1 MNSESPTTTPLEER
15 LSAHPLLADLSP
27 AAIDDLAKAA
37 RVRQTRPDELII
49 RQGEAQ
55 HSLYL
60 LEQGQ
65 VRISIR
71 NTEGG
76 DLNIAVLR
84 DGDFFGETG
93 FITKS
98 PRTATVRALT
108 TCHLFEFP
116 QREMYRLR
124 RYTTLWSH
132 LEQTGRERLSTTM
145 LCRVG
150 LFQALTPEERVE
162 VARLLSLQHH
172 PAGTNICEEGC
183 SGDAFFIIWRGQV
196 KVSAQR
202 GDHQRLLAY
211 LRDDDFFGEGALLS
225 DRPREATVTALTD
238 VEVLRLTR
246 DDLLELVE
254 AKPALKQAI
263 EAVMD
268 LRTQPAVAVRQDSHW
283 SAAMGLLMEH
293 GLTLDDQVLVRQAN
307 LCPPGCRL
315 CEEACATRFGRN
327 RIRLGGRRF
336 GPLDLMGVCQHC
348 THAACIEACFFDAI
362 HQDENGHAHIVTSA
376 CTGCTLCEYACPHSA
391 VSLVRPDPEELK
403 GWLKRLF
410 STLIH
415 RPPDVVA
422 EICERCH
429 GHSDMACL
437 SACPTDALQL
447 VTVGDY
453 LRTDNGTAPQSQ
465 KDVSHP
471 KTKKSNVKGN
481 S

>member
-1 MNSESPTTTPLEER
+1 LNSESTTLTLEGR
-15 LSAHPLLADLSP
+15 LSAHPLLDDLP
-27 AAIDDLAKAA
+27 AGAIADLAKATHM
-37 RVRQTRPDELII
+37 RQTRPDELII

-60 LEQGQ
+60 LDQGQ
-65 VRISIR
+65 VRVSIR

-76 DLNIAVLR
+76 ELNVAVLK
-84 DGDFFGETG
+84 DGNFFGETG
-93 FITKS
+93 FITKG

-108 TCHLFEFP
+108 ACRLFEFP

-124 RYTTLWSH
+124 RYASLWSQ
-132 LEQTGRERLSTTM
+132 LEQASRDRLSTTM

-150 LFQALTPEERVE
+150 LFQALTPEERTE
-162 VARLLSLQHH
+162 VARLLTLQHY
-172 PAGTNICEEGC
+172 PVGTDICVEGC

-202 GDHQRLLAY
+202 GGRQRLLAY

-238 VEVLRLTR
+238 VEVLRLGR
-246 DDLLELVE
+246 ADLLELVE
-254 AKPALKQAI
+254 AKPPLKQAI

-268 LRTQPAVAVRQDSHW
+268 LRVQPAVALRQDSHW

-293 GLTLDDQVLVRQAN
+293 GLTLDDRVLVRQAN

-315 CEEACATRFGRN
+315 CEEACAARFGRS

-391 VSLVRPDPEELK
+391 VALVQPDPEELK

-410 STLIH
+410 LTLTH
-415 RPPDVVA
+415 RPPEVVA

-429 GHSDMACL
+429 GHDDMACL

-453 LRTDNGTAPQSQ
+453 LRTDNGSPSQTQ
-465 KDVSHP
+465 KDASQP
-471 KTKKSNVKGN
+471 
-481 S
+481 